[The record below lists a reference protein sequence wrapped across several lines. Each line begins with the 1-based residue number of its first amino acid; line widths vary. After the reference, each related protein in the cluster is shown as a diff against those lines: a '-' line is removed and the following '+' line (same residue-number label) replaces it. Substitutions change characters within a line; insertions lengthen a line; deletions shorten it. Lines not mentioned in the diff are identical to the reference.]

1 LFFKG
6 LISVIFLYPPGGREK
21 KEITRAK
28 APRRKG
34 FFFAPLRLCA
44 QKKTAAADPQ
54 IFWFCPRINQRY
66 FSFKICVNYFL
77 LRNFRSFSVG

>member
-1 LFFKG
+1 LR
-6 LISVIFLYPPGGREK
+6 LVRRGGRKEK

-28 APRRKG
+28 APSRKG
-34 FFFAPLRLCA
+34 ILFAPLRLCA

-54 IFWFCPRINQRY
+54 IFCFFPRINQRY

-77 LRNFRSFSVG
+77 LRIFSSFSVG

>member
-1 LFFKG
+1 LR
-6 LISVIFLYPPGGREK
+6 LVRRGGRKEK

-28 APRRKG
+28 APSRKG
-34 FFFAPLRLCA
+34 ILFAASPPRWT

-77 LRNFRSFSVG
+77 LSEF